1 MPSKYVIHTKALPRR
16 FQPLIPSGIIA
27 WEEGCLK
34 CAVCVKTK
42 CVYGV
47 YDHRGLDARQ
57 MVESI
62 DNECMNC
69 LRCVQGCPNELIH
82 KSINP
87 EFMAMGDDHWSPNVI
102 ASLWK
107 QADSGKIPV
116 SGAGYPGPFSGPG
129 FDAIWTDMSE
139 IVRPTRDGIHGRE
152 YISTAIDLGKTPGHL
167 VFDPEGGLEKGDSL
181 LLDIPL
187 PIILRKPGFGAM
199 SEKTISGWAEAA
211 KRLGTL
217 FSLPAEMPGEI
228 PKEYGP
234 WLLPAISADQTS
246 NDGGEALEG
255 LPSGCRMVELRLDDG
270 WHEAVKNVMALDP
283 KVLISARVPMAEGM
297 EEKALQLVEADV
309 PIIHLEG
316 NFRGRGFDDPEK
328 FLKDGIR
335 SVHLKLVEAGIRDNV
350 TLLASGGISMAEH
363 VAKAII
369 CGADGVFVDFPMLIA
384 MECRMCRRCEKGLS
398 CPVDIQDASPLWT
411 AGRVVNLVGAWH
423 NQLLEVMGAMG
434 IRDARRLRGE
444 VGRAMFFE
452 QLDKETFEGMGTVE
466 EECELE

>member
-1 MPSKYVIHTKALPRR
+1 MPSKYVIHTETVPRR
-16 FQPLIPSGIIA
+16 FQPLIQSGIIA

-34 CAVCVKTK
+34 CSVCVKKK

-47 YDHRGLDARQ
+47 YDHRGLNARQ

-87 EFMAMGDDHWSPNVI
+87 EFMAMGDEHWSPNVI
-102 ASLWK
+102 ASLWN

-234 WLLPAISADQTS
+234 WLLPAISA
-246 NDGGEALEG
+246 NPVALEG
-255 LPSGCRMVELRLDDG
+255 LPSGCRMVELRLDDD
-270 WHEAVKNVMALDP
+270 WHEAVKDVMARRDP
-283 KVLISARVPMAEGM
+283 RVLISAGVPMIEGM

-316 NFRGRGFDDPEK
+316 NFRGKGFDDPEK

-335 SVHLKLVEAGIRDNV
+335 SVHLKLVEAGVRDNV

-369 CGADGVFVDFPMLIA
+369 CGADGVFMDFPMLIA

-398 CPVDIQDASPLWT
+398 CPVDIQDAPSEWT

-466 EECELE
+466 EECEFE

>member
-1 MPSKYVIHTKALPRR
+1 MPAKYVIHTTTVPRR
-16 FQPLIPSGIIA
+16 FKGITRSGIIA

-34 CAVCVKTK
+34 CAVCVKKK

-47 YDHRGLDARQ
+47 YDHRGVNARQ

-82 KSINP
+82 KSLNP
-87 EFMAMGDDHWSPNVI
+87 EFLAMGDEHWTPNII
-102 ASLWK
+102 ASLWA
-107 QADSGKIPV
+107 QADAGKIPV

-152 YISTAIDLGKTPGHL
+152 YISTAIDLGKTPGYL
-167 VFDPEGGLEKGDSL
+167 TFDETGNLSGKFSGFR
-181 LLDIPL
+181 DIPL
-187 PIILRKPGFGAM
+187 PILLRVPSFGAI
-199 SEKTISGWAEAA
+199 SKNTIAGWAEAA
-211 KRLGTL
+211 KTLGTL
-217 FSLPAEMPGEI
+217 FCAPA
-228 PKEYGP
+228 KTLAAHQADYAP
-234 WLLPAISADQTS
+234 WLMPSI
-246 NDGGEALEG
+246 DGSKNMEALSQNSIIEVGEG
-255 LPSGCRMVELRLDDG
+255 QDWRQMVEK
-270 WHEAVKNVMALDP
+270 VKALAP
-283 KVLISARVPMAEGM
+283 SSLISIRLPLENDAA
-297 EEKALQLVEADV
+297 EKALEMAESGISV
-309 PIIHLEG
+309 IHLASDDQ
-316 NFRGRGFDDPEK
+316 GRAPDGSGI

-335 SVHLKLVEAGIRDNV
+335 SVHTKLVEAGIRDNL

-369 CGADGVFVDFPMLIA
+369 CGADGVYVDFPLLIA
-384 MECRMCRRCEKGLS
+384 LECRMCGRCKEGLS
-398 CPVDIQDASPLWT
+398 CPVDIPDAAASWT
-411 AGRVVNLVGAWH
+411 TGRVINLLGAWH

-452 QLDKETFEGMGTVE
+452 QLDRETFEGMGTLTE
-466 EECELE
+466 DCELE

>member
-1 MPSKYVIHTKALPRR
+1 MPSKYVIHTETVPRR
-16 FQPLIPSGIIA
+16 FQPLIQSGIIA

-34 CAVCVKTK
+34 CPVCVKKK

-87 EFMAMGDDHWSPNVI
+87 EFMAMGDEYWAPNII

-167 VFDPEGGLEKGDSL
+167 VFDPEGGLLEGGPE

-187 PIILRKPGFGAM
+187 PIILRTPEFGAI
-199 SEKTISGWAEAA
+199 SEQTISGWAEAA

-217 FSLPAEMPGEI
+217 FSLSTEMSAKI
-228 PKEYGP
+228 PEEYGP
-234 WLLPAISADQTS
+234 WLLPSISVDA
-246 NDGGEALEG
+246 EALEE
-255 LPSGCRMVELRLDDG
+255 LPSGCRMVELTLDDG
-270 WHEAVKNVMALDP
+270 WHEAVKEGMALDP
-283 KVLISARVPMAEGM
+283 KVLISARISMANGM
-297 EEKALQLVEADV
+297 EEKALQWVEAGI

-316 NFRGRGFDDPEK
+316 NFQGRGFDAPEK

-335 SVHLKLVEAGIRDNV
+335 SVHMKLVEAGIRDNV

-369 CGADGVFVDFPMLIA
+369 CGADGVFMDFPMLIA
-384 MECRMCRRCEKGLS
+384 LECRMCRRCEKGLS
-398 CPVDIQDASPLWT
+398 CPVDIQDASSDWT
-411 AGRVVNLVGAWH
+411 AGRVINLVGAWH

>member
-1 MPSKYVIHTKALPRR
+1 MPSKYVIHTETVPRR
-16 FQPLIPSGIIA
+16 FQPLIQSGIIA

-34 CAVCVKTK
+34 CPVCVKTK

-57 MVESI
+57 MLESI

-87 EFMAMGDDHWSPNVI
+87 EFMAMGDEYWTPNII

-152 YISTAIDLGKTPGHL
+152 YISTAIDLGETPGHL
-167 VFDPEGGLEKGDSL
+167 VFDSEGGLLKGASK

-187 PIILRKPGFGAM
+187 PIILRIPEFGAV

-217 FSLPAEMPGEI
+217 FSHPAGMPDEI
-228 PKEYGP
+228 PEEYGP
-234 WLLPAISADQTS
+234 WLLPSISVGRIS
-246 NDGGEALEG
+246 KNWREVLEG
-255 LPSGCRMVELRLDDG
+255 LPAGCRMVELRLDDD
-270 WHEAVKNVMALDP
+270 WHGAVKDVMALDQE
-283 KVLISARVPMAEGM
+283 VLISARVSMANGM
-297 EEKALQLVEADV
+297 EDKALQLVEAGV

-316 NFRGRGFDDPEK
+316 NSQGRGFDDPEK

-369 CGADGVFVDFPMLIA
+369 CGADGVFMDFPMLIA

-398 CPVDIQDASPLWT
+398 CPVDIQDASSEWT

-452 QLDKETFEGMGTVE
+452 ELDKETFEGMGTVE